1 MEMLVKDSFN
11 TLSNAQ
17 FEILKMF
24 SKPMNNKDLT
34 ELKQLLKDFLSK
46 RISAHHLIAESG
58 VRNWCEASDT
68 NSLLDLS
75 ICLSIVMS
83 RNTSTA
89 PVILSFKVIGAIVT
103 ATGNLVL
110 SGLT

>member
-1 MEMLVKDSFN
+1 MEMLVKDSLN

-46 RISAHHLIAESG
+46 RIDDEVDEIWEARELSQEKLEG
-58 VRNWCEASDT
+58 V
-68 NSLLDLS
+68 L
-75 ICLSIVMS
+75 
-83 RNTSTA
+83 NTH
-89 PVILSFKVIGAIVT
+89 VKRHK
-103 ATGNLVL
+103 
-110 SGLT
+110 

>member
-1 MEMLVKDSFN
+1 VEIPVKEYFN

-46 RISAHHLIAESG
+46 RIDDEVGEI
-58 VRNWCEASDT
+58 WEARELSQEKL
-68 NSLLDLS
+68 NSVL
-75 ICLSIVMS
+75 
-83 RNTSTA
+83 NTH
-89 PVILSFKVIGAIVT
+89 VKRHK
-103 ATGNLVL
+103 
-110 SGLT
+110 